1 MLRIKGLVAVERA
14 LRERLRSGIPQGEVE
29 RFRGNVQRAVQA
41 VESAL
46 ARNRLTP
53 ADLPGPTRQAYLSL
67 KGIDL
72 DKLPITD
79 GAPPPAGRLVGIKNV
94 TSSARFCS
102 AALAH
107 LATEERPDAARLRQV
122 ADRLS
127 RDVRAIEQ
135 ICGRYDAAP
144 SAMGAPSRQAY
155 AWMKL
160 LTVPVNLERHLDAMR
175 RAMSIAR
182 RLLAARGAPP
192 GRVVVEFV
200 NSATFGRYRQ
210 QGGAVRIELAEGFIA
225 ADDGVLEALIGSVVL
240 EKSAGRRKRYVDFTH
255 TEAYRDV
262 LLELDLAAEVDADQ
276 PRGAAHDLD
285 EVFEAVN
292 AAYFGGR
299 MSRPR
304 LAWSDRLSTRQNGRF
319 VPHHDRVVVSRT
331 LDSPSVP
338 RFVVEFVVYHEL
350 LHRKLGSVWSGS
362 RARFHTSEFRREE
375 RRFARW
381 QEAEEWLRSAGA
393 FEPNAG

>member
-1 MLRIKGLVAVERA
+1 
-14 LRERLRSGIPQGEVE
+14 
-29 RFRGNVQRAVQA
+29 
-41 VESAL
+41 
-46 ARNRLTP
+46 
-53 ADLPGPTRQAYLSL
+53 
-67 KGIDL
+67 
-72 DKLPITD
+72 
-79 GAPPPAGRLVGIKNV
+79 
-94 TSSARFCS
+94 
-102 AALAH
+102 
-107 LATEERPDAARLRQV
+107 
-122 ADRLS
+122 
-127 RDVRAIEQ
+127 
-135 ICGRYDAAP
+135 
-144 SAMGAPSRQAY
+144 
-155 AWMKL
+155 
-160 LTVPVNLERHLDAMR
+160 
-175 RAMSIAR
+175 
-182 RLLAARGAPP
+182 
-192 GRVVVEFV
+192 
-200 NSATFGRYRQ
+200 
-210 QGGAVRIELAEGFIA
+210 
-225 ADDGVLEALIGSVVL
+225 VL

-375 RRFARW
+375 RRFARCD
-381 QEAEEWLRSAGA
+381 EAEEWLRRAGA